1 MAIVE
6 IIGAPMSS
14 PSTDQLI
21 DALRPVQD
29 PELHRSIVD
38 LGMVRDVVIDK
49 KGVVGLTVVLT
60 IAGCPL
66 RAEIQNRV
74 NSALRALDGVTDVAL
89 NFGVMNDDERAAV
102 RQMLNGD
109 PASTAGSQPAQGHAS
124 GRTISFAQPGS
135 KTRPILV
142 SSGKGGVGK
151 SSVTTNLAV
160 ALAAQGYKVG
170 IVDAD
175 IYGYSIPRMLGTDR
189 DPVVID
195 NMLLPPEAWGV
206 RCISIGYFVPEG
218 QAVVWRGP
226 MLHKALEQFLTD
238 VYWDEPDFLLID
250 MPPGTGDIALSL
262 SQYLPRAEVLVV
274 TTPQLAAQKVAQLSA
289 AMATKV
295 NLPVRGIIEN
305 MSWFT
310 GDDGVRYELFGSGGG
325 QNLAD
330 ELNLPLLA
338 QIPLM
343 SALREGGD
351 DGRPIAAVAPDS
363 EIGKIFHSLAKKIA
377 EEMKPKKIFSAA
389 LKVN

>member
-1 MAIVE
+1 MSLPKVE
-6 IIGAPMSS
+6 
-14 PSTDQLI
+14 QLI

-29 PELHRSIVD
+29 PELNRSIVD
-38 LGMVRDVVIDK
+38 LGMVRDVQIQPSGAVS
-49 KGVVGLTVVLT
+49 LTVVLT

-66 RAEIQNRV
+66 RNEIQTRV
-74 NSALRALDGVTDVAL
+74 NTALRSLDGVKDVAL
-89 NFGVMNDDERAAV
+89 NFGVMNDEERAKV
-102 RQMLNGD
+102 RELVHGN
-109 PASTAGSQPAQGHAS
+109 PAATAGSNPAQGHS
-124 GRTISFAQPGS
+124 EGRKISFAQPGS
-135 KTRPILV
+135 KTRPILI

-160 ALAAQGYKVG
+160 SLAAAGYKVG
-170 IVDAD
+170 VVDAD

-195 NMLLPPEAWGV
+195 NMLVPPEAWGV

-274 TTPQLAAQKVAQLSA
+274 TTPQVAAQKVARLSA
-289 AMATKV
+289 AMAVKV

-305 MSWFT
+305 MSWFI
-310 GDDGVRYELFGSGGG
+310 GEDSQRYELFGSGGG
-325 QNLAD
+325 QLLAD
-330 ELNLPLLA
+330 ELKVPLLA
-338 QIPLM
+338 QIPLVEM
-343 SALREGGD
+343 LREGGD
-351 DGRPIAAVAPDS
+351 TGKPIAAVAPES
-363 EIGKIFHSLAKKIA
+363 EVGLIFAQLAKRIA
-377 EEMKPKKIFSAA
+377 EDMKPKKVFSAA

>member
-1 MAIVE
+1 
-6 IIGAPMSS
+6 MST
-14 PSTDQLI
+14 PTTDQI
-21 DALRPVQD
+21 IEALRPVED

-38 LGMVRDVVIDK
+38 LGMVRDVTVK
-49 KGVVGLTVVLT
+49 GGVVSLTVVLT

-66 RAEIQNRV
+66 RNEIQNRV
-74 NSALRALDGVTDVAL
+74 GTALRALDGVNDVAL
-89 NFGVMNDDERAAV
+89 NFGVMNDEERAKV
-102 RQMLNGD
+102 REMLHGNPG
-109 PASTAGSQPAQGHAS
+109 ATAGSQPAQGHAS
-124 GRTISFAQPGS
+124 GREISFAQPGS

-195 NMLLPPEAWGV
+195 NMLLPPEQWGV

-238 VYWDEPDFLLID
+238 VFWDEPDFLLID

-274 TTPQLAAQKVAQLSA
+274 TTPQEAAQKVAKLSA

-325 QNLAD
+325 QSLAD
-330 ELNLPLLA
+330 ELNVPLLA

-363 EIGKIFHSLAKKIA
+363 EIGQIFAGLAKRIA

>member
-1 MAIVE
+1 
-6 IIGAPMSS
+6 MSL
-14 PSTDQLI
+14 PKVDQLI

-38 LGMVRDVVIDK
+38 LGMVRDVQIQSSGDVS
-49 KGVVGLTVVLT
+49 LTVVLT

-66 RAEIQNRV
+66 RNEIQTRV
-74 NSALRALDGVTDVAL
+74 NTALRALDGVKNVAL
-89 NFGVMNDDERAAV
+89 NFGVMNDEERAKV
-102 RQMLNGD
+102 RELVHGN
-109 PASTAGSQPAQGHAS
+109 PAATAGSSQAQGHS
-124 GRTISFAQPGS
+124 EGRKISFAQPGS
-135 KTRPILV
+135 KTRPILI

-160 ALAAQGYKVG
+160 ALAAAGYKVG
-170 IVDAD
+170 VVDAD

-189 DPVVID
+189 DPVAID

-274 TTPQLAAQKVAQLSA
+274 TTPQVAAQKVARLSA
-289 AMATKV
+289 AMAAKV

-305 MSWFT
+305 MSWFI
-310 GDDGVRYELFGSGGG
+310 GEDKQRYELFGSGGG
-325 QNLAD
+325 QLLAD
-330 ELNLPLLA
+330 ELKVPLLA
-338 QIPLM
+338 QIPLVEM
-343 SALREGGD
+343 LREGGD
-351 DGRPIAAVAPDS
+351 TGKPIAAVAPES
-363 EIGKIFHSLAKKIA
+363 EVGLIFAQLAKRIA
-377 EEMKPKKIFSAA
+377 EDMKPKKVFSAA

>member
-1 MAIVE
+1 
-6 IIGAPMSS
+6 MST
-14 PSTDQLI
+14 PTTDQI
-21 DALRPVQD
+21 IEALRPVED

-38 LGMVRDVVIDK
+38 LGMVRDVEVK
-49 KGVVGLTVVLT
+49 GGVVSLTVVLT

-66 RAEIQNRV
+66 RNEIQNRV
-74 NSALRALDGVTDVAL
+74 GTVLRALDGVKDVAL
-89 NFGVMNDDERAAV
+89 NFGVMNDEERAKV
-102 RQMLNGD
+102 REMLHGNPG
-109 PASTAGSQPAQGHAS
+109 ATAGSQQAHGHAS
-124 GRTISFAQPGS
+124 GREISFAQPGS

-160 ALAAQGYKVG
+160 ALAAQGHKVG

-189 DPVVID
+189 EPVVID
-195 NMLLPPEAWGV
+195 NMLLPPEKWGV

-274 TTPQLAAQKVAQLSA
+274 TTPQEAAQKVAKLSA

-325 QNLAD
+325 QSLAD
-330 ELNLPLLA
+330 ELNVPLLA

-351 DGRPIAAVAPDS
+351 DGRPIAAVAPES
-363 EIGKIFHSLAKKIA
+363 EIGQVFAALAKRIA

>member
-1 MAIVE
+1 
-6 IIGAPMSS
+6 MSS
-14 PSTDQLI
+14 SEQFPSIDQLI

-49 KGVVGLTVVLT
+49 KGTVGLTVVLT

-66 RAEIQNRV
+66 RNEIQTRV
-74 NSALRALDGVTDVAL
+74 NTALRALDGVSDVNL
-89 NFGVMNDDERAAV
+89 NFGVMNDEERAAV
-102 RQMLNGD
+102 RQMLNGN
-109 PASTAGSQPAQGHAS
+109 PGATAGSAPAQGHAE

-135 KTRPILV
+135 KTRPILI

-151 SSVTTNLAV
+151 SSVTTNIAV
-160 ALAAQGYKVG
+160 AMAALGYKVG

-238 VYWDEPDFLLID
+238 VYWDEPDFLFID

-274 TTPQLAAQKVAQLSA
+274 TTPQEAAQKVARLSA
-289 AMATKV
+289 AMAVKV

-310 GDDGVRYELFGSGGG
+310 GDDGKRYELFGKGGG
-325 QNLAD
+325 QILAD
-330 ELNLPLLA
+330 ELNVPLLA
-338 QIPLM
+338 QIPLVN
-343 SALREGGD
+343 ALREGGD
-351 DGRPIAAVAPDS
+351 DGHPIAAVAPDS
-363 EIGKIFHSLAKKIA
+363 EVGKAFFAIAKYIA
-377 EEMKPKKIFSAA
+377 EDMKPKKIFSAA